1 MTKKRLVIMTVG
13 KTHSGKTTFAHE
25 LEQKLENA
33 IVMDQDNQ
41 AEFIHR
47 HYKKLLPKHGPNT
60 LKPTLT
66 RLIID
71 YAIEETDL
79 HLIVCNS
86 NRSKIGR
93 RNLLEGPFNKDKF
106 VRILVHFDIPDDI
119 LMERVAKS
127 ERSTNILRV
136 ASNFK
141 EVLLRQQADPI
152 SEGIV
157 DPVEGE
163 ADYLFVVK
171 DNEETEAVIDEIVR
185 MADSL

>member
-1 MTKKRLVIMTVG
+1 MVQKRLVIMTVG
-13 KTHSGKTTFAHE
+13 KTHSGKTTFAKE
-25 LEQKLENA
+25 LENKLENSLV
-33 IVMDQDNQ
+33 IDQDNH

-47 HYKKLLPKHGPNT
+47 YYKNLLSKHGPNR
-60 LKPTLT
+60 LKPAIT
-66 RLIID
+66 RLIVD
-71 YAIEETDL
+71 YAVEQTDL